1 MKMRN
6 LARTTR
12 SLLAISAFALATAH
26 ATPEFVPEND
36 EGLADFISMTF
47 SADERLAADGI
58 RVSMN
63 QRIATL
69 TGRVATLNQ
78 AERAV
83 ERTKSVE
90 TVRGVISEI
99 KIASAR
105 ASDAQRAAEI
115 ARRLAAAPGISAS
128 AITVAVRDQHAI
140 LDGQVGTWDE
150 QEIAREIASEVPGI
164 AVIDN
169 RLTAT
174 GKASRGDR
182 AIRWQIQ
189 RDIADDPLHD
199 GLNIAVSVTGGQ
211 VRLAGEVGTAGE
223 KELLIRRARVTGVS
237 DVNGDGL
244 AVTRSL
250 SMEGMTGKTP
260 TTNATRQALH
270 AVFTHDKRLK
280 GTGLTLDLDGRTL
293 TLGGTTASAEVKTVA
308 ESDARGVPGVEI
320 VINRIVVADD
330 RRVAANDANR

>member
-12 SLLAISAFALATAH
+12 SLLAISAFALTTAH
-26 ATPEFVPEND
+26 ATPEFVPAD
-36 EGLADFISMTF
+36 DDGLADFISMTF
-47 SADERLAADGI
+47 TSDERLAEDGI
-58 RVSMN
+58 RVSVN
-63 QRIATL
+63 QGIATL
-69 TGRVATLNQ
+69 TGRVATLDQ

-90 TVRGVISEI
+90 AVRGVISEI
-99 KIASAR
+99 KIASAK

-115 ARRLAAAPGISAS
+115 ARRLAAAPGLTAT
-128 AITVAVRDQHAI
+128 AITVAVHDQYAL
-140 LDGQVGTWDE
+140 LDGQVGCWDE
-150 QEIAREIASEVPGI
+150 QELAREIASEVPGI

-169 RLTAT
+169 RINAT
-174 GKASRGDR
+174 GKGVRNDP
-182 AIRWQIQ
+182 AIRSQIE
-189 RDIADDPLHD
+189 RDIAHDPLHD
-199 GLNIAVSVTGGQ
+199 GLKISVSVTGGV
-211 VRLAGEVGTAGE
+211 VRLSGKVGTPGE
-223 KELLIRRARVTGVS
+223 KALLVHRAHVNGVS
-237 DVNGDGL
+237 EVNGDGL
-244 AVTRSL
+244 EITRSL

-260 TTNATRQALH
+260 TTNSTRETLN

-280 GTGLTLDLDGRTL
+280 GTNLTLELDGRTL

-330 RRVAANDANR
+330 RRVAANETGR